1 VSDAERQ
8 QQVAQALEAITPELH
23 ADVLVVGGGL
33 VGIAAAI
40 AACQQGRQVVL
51 TEQTDWVGGQLTAQ
65 APPSSGGRVT
75 ARDGSL
81 QARC

>member
-1 VSDAERQ
+1 MSDAERQ
-8 QQVAQALEAITPELH
+8 QQVAQALEAITAELH

-33 VGIAAAI
+33 RGDRGRDRRLPA
-40 AACQQGRQVVL
+40 GRQVVL

>member
-1 VSDAERQ
+1 MSDAERQ

-51 TEQTDWVGGQLTAQ
+51 TEQTDWVGA
-65 APPSSGGRVT
+65 AHRPSAAEFWRPSHRKGR
-75 ARDGSL
+75 
-81 QARC
+81 